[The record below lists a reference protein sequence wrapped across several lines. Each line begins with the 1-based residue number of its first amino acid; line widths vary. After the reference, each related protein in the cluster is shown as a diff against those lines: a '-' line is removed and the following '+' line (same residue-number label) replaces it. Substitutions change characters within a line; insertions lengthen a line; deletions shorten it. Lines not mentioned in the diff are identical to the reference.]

1 MADKQHS
8 VFVRG
13 LTKDQKYS
21 LKRTAIT
28 RRQSVNNV
36 VLGLID
42 LATEEEIKEF
52 KAFKKKMLNGQ
63 DNKE

>member
-1 MADKQHS
+1 
-8 VFVRG
+8 
-13 LTKDQKYS
+13 
-21 LKRTAIT
+21 
-28 RRQSVNNV
+28 